1 MMTFF
6 IIVSII
12 LVLGVLSYFTSAWY
26 GVKSS
31 NTDKLPPYYEHLL
44 RQLKE
49 KENQAEGA
57 EDTVKKEQVS
67 SNR

>member
-6 IIVSII
+6 IIATVIVAI
-12 LVLGVLSYFTSAWY
+12 GVLSYYTSALF

-31 NTDKLPPYYEHLL
+31 NTDKLPPYYSHLL

-49 KENQAEGA
+49 KEKKNEGTENVFSQDDA
-57 EDTVKKEQVS
+57 SIK
-67 SNR
+67 R

>member
-6 IIVSII
+6 IIATIII
-12 LVLGVLSYFTSAWY
+12 LIGVLSYFTSARF

-31 NTDKLPPYYEHLL
+31 NTDKLPPYYAHLL

-49 KENQAEGA
+49 KEKQGEGT
-57 EDTVKKEQVS
+57 EDVVNNDEVS
-67 SNR
+67 NNR